1 MIEYRETIDEISP
14 EQLSGFFVGWPN
26 CPSAETHLRIL
37 KGSHAVILAIETTSQ
52 RVVGFVT
59 AISDGILSA
68 YMPLLEV
75 LPEFQNQ
82 GIGSELVQRMLKR
95 LSSLYMVDVVC
106 DPKLQSFY
114 ERFGLKPRVGMVLRN
129 YENQAGF

>member
-26 CPSAETHLRIL
+26 RPSAETHLRVL

-129 YENQAGF
+129 YENQSGS